1 MIMKQARVILVV
13 LALTLTLLIT
23 GCVQRASTP
32 PASAGE
38 STPGAKAPE
47 EGTTSD
53 VMSQLE
59 RAATQTLMALQ
70 ATQQPAQTTPGPTA
84 VGGEAQ
90 PTTEATAAAAQPT
103 SEPAAAQP
111 TQPPIAVPT
120 ATPGIPTSYTLQKG
134 EHPYCIARR
143 FNVNPATML
152 QLSGLSGGDT
162 YYPGLVLR
170 IPQGGGGF
178 PAARSLKAHPTNYTV
193 SAGDTIYSIAC
204 EFGDADPNAI
214 IIANNL
220 QSPYDLS
227 SGQNLYIP

>member
-1 MIMKQARVILVV
+1 MKQARVILVV
-13 LALTLTLLIT
+13 LALTLALLVT

-32 PASAGE
+32 SAGAGE

-47 EGTTSD
+47 EGATSD

-70 ATQQPAQTTPGPTA
+70 ATQQPAPTTPEPTTA
-84 VGGEAQ
+84 GSAAQ
-90 PTTEATAAAAQPT
+90 PTTEAPAAGQPT
-103 SEPAAAQP
+103 AMPATAQP
-111 TQPPIAVPT
+111 TQPPVAVPT

-143 FNVNPATML
+143 FNVNPANML

-170 IPQGGGGF
+170 IPQGGSGF

-220 QSPYDLS
+220 QSPYELT

>member
-1 MIMKQARVILVV
+1 MKQARVILVI
-13 LALTLTLLIT
+13 LALTLTLLAT
-23 GCVQRASTP
+23 SCVQRASTP
-32 PASAGE
+32 PASTGE
-38 STPGAKAPE
+38 STSGAKSPE
-47 EGTTSD
+47 EGATSD

-70 ATQQPAQTTPGPTA
+70 ATQQPAQATPAPTTA
-84 VGGEAQ
+84 SGEAQ
-90 PTTEATAAAAQPT
+90 PTTEAPAAAQPSAT
-103 SEPAAAQP
+103 PAAAQP
-111 TQPPIAVPT
+111 TQPPVTVPT

-143 FNVNPATML
+143 FNVNPADLL

-162 YYPGLVLR
+162 YYPGMVLR

-178 PAARSLKAHPTNYTV
+178 PAARSLKPHPANYTV

-220 QSPYDLS
+220 QSPYELTA
-227 SGQNLYIP
+227 GQSLYIP

>member
-1 MIMKQARVILVV
+1 MKQARITLVI
-13 LALTLTLLIT
+13 LALTLALLVT
-23 GCVQRASTP
+23 GCVQRASTT
-32 PASAGE
+32 PAGADE

-47 EGTTSD
+47 EGATSD

-70 ATQQPAQTTPGPTA
+70 ATQQPAQATPEPTMA
-84 VGGEAQ
+84 GGEVSQ
-90 PTTEATAAAAQPT
+90 PTTEAPAVEQPT
-103 SEPAAAQP
+103 SAPAAAQP
-111 TQPPIAVPT
+111 TQAPVAVPT

-134 EHPYCIARR
+134 EHPFCIARR
-143 FNVNPATML
+143 FNVNPSTML

-170 IPQGGGGF
+170 IPQGDGGF

-193 SAGDTIYSIAC
+193 SAGDTIFSIAC

-214 IIANNL
+214 IIANSL
-220 QSPYDLS
+220 QSPYDLTA
-227 SGQNLYIP
+227 GQNLYIP